1 LEADI
6 EAGRQDGQT
15 RWEAF
20 DGVIGIMAKT
30 HYSGDVARNDMGR
43 MQGGVAQAST
53 EFNLL

>member
-6 EAGRQDGQT
+6 EAKRQDGQT

-20 DGVIGIMAKT
+20 DGVMGTMMKT
-30 HYSGDVARNDMGR
+30 HYSGDVARNDMRR
-43 MQGGVAQAST
+43 MQGCVSQPAA

>member
-6 EAGRQDGQT
+6 EAKRQDGQT

-20 DGVIGIMAKT
+20 DGGMGTMMKT
-30 HYSGDVARNDMGR
+30 HYSGDVARNDMR
-43 MQGGVAQAST
+43 SMQGGVSQPAA